1 MTSLEFDFLG
11 EGQRAQPFFF
21 FWRLCTVLVTF

>member
-21 FWRLCTVLVTF
+21 FFGDCVLYW